1 MAEKTRA
8 EELHDEYRRK
18 VWEDSASQSESFDR
32 YLLTL
37 SGGALG
43 LSITFLKDVVPLHNA
58 VCIPLL
64 IISWLCFIFCILITL
79 VSFRLS
85 IHALERTVPYLNEF
99 YLEGNAEAFN
109 KHLESVWTKAVGW
122 CAYAGI
128 FFFVLGLFF
137 TMLFVSA
144 NLLGGKAV
152 SQENVTKVVS
162 SGDVGKGVKPPS
174 MVPLQEGVKPAPMT
188 PVQSTPAP
196 TQPTQTKPAPA
207 PPQSQ
212 KK

>member
-18 VWEDSASQSESFDR
+18 VWEDSTSQSESFDR

-43 LSITFLKDVVPLHNA
+43 LSLTFLKDVIPLRSA
-58 VCIPLL
+58 VCVPLL
-64 IISWLCFIFCILITL
+64 IISWGWFILCILVTL
-79 VSFRLS
+79 VSFRIS
-85 IHALERTVPYLNEF
+85 IRALEKMVPYLNEF

-109 KHLESVWTKAVGW
+109 QHLESLWTKAVDW

-128 FFFVLGLFF
+128 ICFVLGLVF
-137 TMLFVSA
+137 TMMFVGV
-144 NLLGGKAV
+144 NLSGGSRM
-152 SQENVTKVVS
+152 SQEDATKIFS
-162 SGDVGKGVKPPS
+162 TGDLGKGVKPP
-174 MVPLQEGVKPAPMT
+174 AMT
-188 PVQSTPAP
+188 PVSPQAP
-196 TQPTQTKPAPA
+196 QPKTAPAPA
-207 PPQSQ
+207 PVQTP